1 MQTFPND
8 ISRFVYKGQGGENLI
23 LQKRA
28 LWLMFFAKPTLTF
41 LCFERL
47 SLLMHDVY
55 HQVVPSNMRSMF
67 RLTADVHRTRPAS
80 NQYQIMWCSDMERTT
95 YSKSLKSLGIWCLSP
110 CRAFDRAKRPRDRDI
125 WHWPTE
131 AWYQFRTGSQIRP
144 SRLSESHAV
153 GERSEVFICFNRH
166 NPIL

>member
-8 ISRFVYKGQGGENLI
+8 ISRFVCKGQGGENLV

-28 LWLMFFAKPTLTF
+28 LRLMFFVKPTLTF

-80 NQYQIMWCSDMERTT
+80 NQYQIM
-95 YSKSLKSLGIWCLSP
+95 
-110 CRAFDRAKRPRDRDI
+110 
-125 WHWPTE
+125 
-131 AWYQFRTGSQIRP
+131 
-144 SRLSESHAV
+144 
-153 GERSEVFICFNRH
+153 
-166 NPIL
+166 

>member
-67 RLTADVHRTRPAS
+67 MHQTNIRLRDALIWNGLPIVNLLSRWRNLNLNRKS
-80 NQYQIMWCSDMERTT
+80 NKFSRRFFRKQKILTFPKYFVILRVVVREN
-95 YSKSLKSLGIWCLSP
+95 
-110 CRAFDRAKRPRDRDI
+110 RAK
-125 WHWPTE
+125 
-131 AWYQFRTGSQIRP
+131 
-144 SRLSESHAV
+144 
-153 GERSEVFICFNRH
+153 C
-166 NPIL
+166 